1 MKIHYI
7 VDFFEIFKIIITPQE
22 TYHKALGQESI
33 TITMT

>member
-7 VDFFEIFKIIITPQE
+7 VDFFKIIKIPQT

-33 TITMT
+33 IITMT